1 MKKSSL
7 VLSFFLLLATCFS
20 QIRIDASFPFQS
32 DSAKKYS
39 LYIPSNYIPSVP
51 HKLMLAFHPYN
62 TSRWDGKSWC
72 DTLKVFAETNGLIL
86 VSPDGGIDGKIDDP
100 IDTAFTSA
108 LLDSMNVWYNINPMK
123 LYVMGFSWGGKT
135 TYTYGLYH
143 SKKFG
148 GFLPI
153 GAAINGTTEVTG
165 LLQNSTGK
173 PFYIVHGSLDS
184 PASRFYPIRDS
195 LINRNAIVKYN
206 FLSGVAHTIDFPNRN
221 QILSVAYKWI
231 DSVNC
236 ANIASGIYINSA
248 FNGQIQLYPLPLH
261 KGEALNINFI
271 SPSKTDVRYFIYA
284 SDGKEMTSGIIIVHE
299 GETPISLPTN
309 KFSAGVYIIRF
320 SEQSGEISKK
330 ITITD

>member
-1 MKKSSL
+1 MKKLFSI
-7 VLSFFLLLATCFS
+7 LSFFLFVTAGFS
-20 QIRIDASFPFQS
+20 QLRIDSSFPFQT
-32 DSAKKYS
+32 DPAKKYS
-39 LYIPSNYIPSVP
+39 LYIPSNYSPSVP
-51 HKLMLAFHPYN
+51 HRLMLAFHPYN

-86 VSPDGGIDGKIDDP
+86 VSPDGGVDGKIDDP

-123 LYVMGFSWGGKT
+123 IYVMGFSWGGKT

-143 SKKFG
+143 SKRFG

-165 LLQNSTGK
+165 LLQNSTSK
-173 PFYIVHGSLDS
+173 PIYIVHGSLDS
-184 PASRFYPIRDS
+184 PTIRFYPIRDS
-195 LINRNAIVKYN
+195 LINRNAIVNYT
-206 FLSGVAHTIDFPNRN
+206 FMPGVAHTIDFPNRN

-236 ANIASGIYINSA
+236 ANIASGININSA
-248 FNGQIQLYPLPLH
+248 FNSQIQLYPLPLH
-261 KGEALNINFI
+261 KGESLNVNYI
-271 SPSKTDVRYFIYA
+271 SPSKTNVRYFIYA
-284 SDGKEMTSGIIIVHE
+284 SNGKEMTSGTIIANE
-299 GETPISLPTN
+299 GKTPISLPTN
-309 KFSAGVYIIRF
+309 KFSVGVYIIRF
-320 SEQSGEISKK
+320 SEQSGETSKK